1 VNAGIARKKVLFVTP
16 VTPWNLFG
24 GTPAASRNLI
34 TVLAESVDM
43 QVCCLRSDEPGPW
56 PREVHNATVLSGKV
70 SGITRKLKFFF
81 DFSAGSFAHRQFA
94 KQTVRARFA
103 ALLAEHR
110 PEVVIF
116 DHIYSSWLIDLI
128 QDPAIRIG
136 YIAHDDMVAFVDSL
150 GPLHPPLTKRLR
162 FAGLRRQYQN
172 LQGKV
177 LHRADFVLTMTPEDA
192 SRLRPAT
199 GGAVEVAPLF
209 FDFPDF
215 EREYPAEFRYL
226 FVTGSFDTW
235 EKQLGLTHFLS
246 KVFAPL
252 AARRP
257 DLRVVLAGRISEQ
270 LRQQFPIGEPQLRVV
285 QSPSDAEMK
294 EVVQQASAAVVLDL
308 QASGLKI
315 KTMDFAAAGLPLV
328 SWPPGVEGTRL
339 VPGTSCLRAETA
351 DEFIAHLDRLSTDP
365 DLRRRLGT
373 AARHVIQE
381 NFSRDAARARLR
393 DSQLYAALAAA
404 GALQT
409 EP

>member
-1 VNAGIARKKVLFVTP
+1 MRKKVLFVTP
-16 VTPWNLFG
+16 VTPWKLFG

-34 TVLAESVDM
+34 TVFSESVDM
-43 QVCCLRSDEPGPW
+43 HVCCLRSDEPGPY
-56 PREVHNATVLSGKV
+56 PRQVHDATVLSGTI
-70 SGITRKLKFFF
+70 SGLSRKLKFFL
-81 DFSAGSFAHRQFA
+81 DFSADSFAHRQFA
-94 KQTVRARFA
+94 KQTVRTRFA
-103 ALLAEHR
+103 ALLSERR
-110 PEVVIF
+110 PEFVIF

-136 YIAHDDMVAFVDSL
+136 YIAHDDMVSFVDSL
-150 GPLHPPLTKRLR
+150 GPLRPSFMKRLR
-162 FAGLRRQYQN
+162 FAGLRRQYQS

-177 LHRADFVLTMTPEDA
+177 LRRADFVLTMTPEDA

-199 GGAVEVAPLF
+199 GGAVELAPLF

-226 FVTGSFDTW
+226 FITGSFDTW
-235 EKQLGLTHFLS
+235 EKQLGLTRFLS
-246 KVFAPL
+246 SVFAPL

-257 DLRVVLAGRISEQ
+257 DLRLVIAGRISKQ

-285 QSPSDAEMK
+285 QSPSDEEMK
-294 EVVQQASAAVVLDL
+294 EVVQQASASVVLDL

-328 SWPPGVEGTRL
+328 SWPPGVEGTML
-339 VPGTSCLRAETA
+339 APGTSCLRAETA
-351 DEFIAHLDRLSTDP
+351 EEFIVHLDRLSTDP

-373 AARHVIQE
+373 AARHMIQE
-381 NFSRDAARARLR
+381 NFSRDAAQARLR

-409 EP
+409 AS

>member
-1 VNAGIARKKVLFVTP
+1 
-16 VTPWNLFG
+16 
-24 GTPAASRNLI
+24 
-34 TVLAESVDM
+34 
-43 QVCCLRSDEPGPW
+43 
-56 PREVHNATVLSGKV
+56 
-70 SGITRKLKFFF
+70 
-81 DFSAGSFAHRQFA
+81 
-94 KQTVRARFA
+94 
-103 ALLAEHR
+103 
-110 PEVVIF
+110 
-116 DHIYSSWLIDLI
+116 
-128 QDPAIRIG
+128 
-136 YIAHDDMVAFVDSL
+136 
-150 GPLHPPLTKRLR
+150 
-162 FAGLRRQYQN
+162 
-172 LQGKV
+172 
-177 LHRADFVLTMTPEDA
+177 
-192 SRLRPAT
+192 
-199 GGAVEVAPLF
+199 VEVAPLF

-257 DLRVVLAGRISEQ
+257 DLRLVVAGRISEQ

-328 SWPPGVEGTRL
+328 SWPPGVEGTML